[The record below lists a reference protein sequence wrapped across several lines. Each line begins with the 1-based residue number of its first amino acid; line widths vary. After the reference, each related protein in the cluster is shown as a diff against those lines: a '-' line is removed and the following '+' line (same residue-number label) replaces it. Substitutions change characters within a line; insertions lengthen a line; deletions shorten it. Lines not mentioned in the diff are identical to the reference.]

1 MPSRRRERGVSLIEA
16 MVAMVVLLVGA
27 LGMMSLH
34 STGLRLQNES
44 REITR
49 ATAIAQ
55 DLMNQ
60 IQSWEYADARL
71 AEVNS
76 ANDRDVGDD
85 ARAFEA
91 YGATPPFDHS
101 EADLAP
107 GGTGWTGIPTAVLA
121 TGGFER
127 YWNVTTVNRSDGSL
141 IDTNGNGVADGM
153 HVAVIVRWPQGGR
166 WHKVV
171 LHGFKVNPEDRL

>member
-1 MPSRRRERGVSLIEA
+1 MPSRRIARGVTLIEA
-16 MVAMVVLLVGA
+16 MVAMVVLLIGA

-34 STGLRLQNES
+34 STGVRMQGEA

-60 IQSWEYADARL
+60 IQSWEYADPRL
-71 AEVNS
+71 AEVNG
-76 ANDRDVGDD
+76 ANNTDVGDD
-85 ARAFEA
+85 AHLFEA
-91 YGATPPFDHS
+91 YGTTPPFDHA

-127 YWNVTTVNRSDGSL
+127 YWNVTTVNPDGTL
-141 IDTNGNGVADGM
+141 IDTNTNGVADGM
-153 HVAVIVRWPQGGR
+153 HVAVIVLWPQGGR

>member
-1 MPSRRRERGVSLIEA
+1 MPKTRSQRGVTLIEA

-27 LGMMSLH
+27 IGMVSLH
-34 STGLRLQNES
+34 STGVRIQGEA

-60 IQSWEYADARL
+60 IQTWEYADARL
-71 AEVNS
+71 ANANA
-76 ANDRDVGDD
+76 ANDADPSDD
-85 ARAFEA
+85 SGAFSV
-91 YGATPPFDHS
+91 YGTTPPFDHA
-101 EADLAP
+101 EADLTA
-107 GGTGWTGIPTAVLA
+107 GGGSWNGVPTADLA

-127 YWNVTTVNRSDGSL
+127 YWNVSTSNPDGTL
-141 IDTNGNGVADGM
+141 IDALGNGRADGM
-153 HVAVIVRWPQGGR
+153 RIAVIVRWLQGSS
-166 WHKVV
+166 WHRVV

>member
-1 MPSRRRERGVSLIEA
+1 MPARRSELGVSLIEA

-34 STGLRLQNES
+34 STGVRMQAES

-55 DLMNQ
+55 DLMSQ
-60 IQSWEYADARL
+60 IQAWEYADPRL
-71 AEVNS
+71 SNAS
-76 ANDRDVGDD
+76 TANDRDVGDD
-85 ARAFEA
+85 AQLFTV
-91 YGATPPFDHS
+91 YGSTPVSDHA

-107 GGTGWTGIPTAVLA
+107 GGTGWTGIPAADLA
-121 TGGFER
+121 IGGFER
-127 YWNVTTVNRSDGSL
+127 YWNVTTTNQNGTA
-141 IDTNGNGVADGM
+141 IDSGANGIVDGM
-153 HVAVIVRWPQGGR
+153 HIAVIVRWPQGAT

>member
-1 MPSRRRERGVSLIEA
+1 MPSRRQERGTSLIEA

-27 LGMMSLH
+27 LGMMTLH

-71 AEVNS
+71 AN
-76 ANDRDVGDD
+76 ANATNDRDVGDY
-85 ARAFEA
+85 AQLFNVH
-91 YGATPPFDHS
+91 GTTPPYDHA
-101 EADLAP
+101 EADLTA
-107 GGTGWTGIPTAVLA
+107 GGASWTGIPTAGLSA
-121 TGGFER
+121 GGFER
-127 YWNVTTVNRSDGSL
+127 YWNVSTTDGGGAL
-141 IDTNGNGVADGM
+141 IDAGGNGVADGM
-153 HVAVIVRWPQGGR
+153 RVAVIVRWPQGGT
-166 WHKVV
+166 WHRVV